1 MFDNSLLSDEND
13 VNTIIQC
20 LNREC
25 SSILNQV
32 ASSAILLKKV
42 KGRLKYVLD
51 PYQKTK
57 EILKCCLTKSLLLC
71 LMLLYPFLCTLNQM
85 TTNLIFFVAKIREIN
100 AKFFPKLSCSSSKE
114 LTTYSWYTF
123 TPVRYADMIAVVD
136 KVKPNAF
143 QVFYLTSFFQILWY
157 CWPLAYNLF

>member
-1 MFDNSLLSDEND
+1 MLIHSESSGIKRYITEKGKRQ
-13 VNTIIQC
+13 IEI
-20 LNREC
+20 C
-25 SSILNQV
+25 SRSI
-32 ASSAILLKKV
+32 S
-42 KGRLKYVLD
+42 
-51 PYQKTK
+51 KTK

-143 QVFYLTSFFQILWY
+143 QVFYLTSFFQIL
-157 CWPLAYNLF
+157 